1 VALPLPGLIDLLD
14 IFPKGLSR
22 GSFLATVEDVLPNTA
37 YAILGLLTFG
47 RELSG
52 YDVKKWADASLR
64 FFWWAPATSHIYR
77 ELARLEALGLVTSRA
92 APDAERR
99 KRLYRITDAG
109 RDAAAEWVTAP
120 VADPIVVKH
129 PVALRLWLGHLGDP
143 ERLRAMLEEHRVEA
157 QRLLREIDQSIAASA
172 DAAMME
178 YPRVVLEWMRAIYA
192 ADAEATDTA
201 LEQLFR

>member
-1 VALPLPGLIDLLD
+1 M
-14 IFPKGLSR
+14 
-22 GSFLATVEDVLPNTA
+22 GSVLPNTA

-64 FFWWAPATSHIYR
+64 FFWWAPATSHVYR
-77 ELARLEALGLVTSRA
+77 ELARLEELGFVTSRA

-109 RDAAAEWVTAP
+109 RAAAAQWVTAP
-120 VADPIVVKH
+120 VAEPVVVKH

-143 ERLRAMLEEHRVEA
+143 ERLRAVLEEHQVEA
-157 QRLLREIDQSIAASA
+157 RRLLREIDQSIAASA
-172 DAAMME
+172 DDAAMA
-178 YPRVVLEWMRAIYA
+178 YPRVVLEWMRTIYA

-201 LEQLFR
+201 LQQLPQ

>member
-1 VALPLPGLIDLLD
+1 M
-14 IFPKGLSR
+14 
-22 GSFLATVEDVLPNTA
+22 LPNTA

-77 ELARLEALGLVTSRA
+77 ELARLEELGLVTSRP

-99 KRLYRITDAG
+99 KRLYRITDRG
-109 RDAAAEWVTAP
+109 REVAAEWVTEP
-120 VADPIVVKH
+120 VAEPVVVKH

-143 ERLRAMLEEHRVEA
+143 EQLRTVLEEHRVETR
-157 QRLLREIDQSIAASA
+157 RLLREIDQSIAASA
-172 DAAMME
+172 GDAAME
-178 YPRVVLEWMRAIYA
+178 YPRIVLEWMRTIYA
-192 ADAEATDTA
+192 ADAEATETA
-201 LEQLFR
+201 LGQLPRPARRPG

>member
-1 VALPLPGLIDLLD
+1 M
-14 IFPKGLSR
+14 
-22 GSFLATVEDVLPNTA
+22 EDVLPNTA

-77 ELARLEALGLVTSRA
+77 ELARLEDLGLVTSRA

-157 QRLLREIDQSIAASA
+157 RRLLREIDRSITASSEAAT
-172 DAAMME
+172 ME
-178 YPRVVLEWMRAIYA
+178 YPRIVLEWMRAIYA
-192 ADAEATDTA
+192 ADAAATDSA
-201 LEQLFR
+201 LGRLPD